1 MTVVILAV
9 EVQAAAIEAS
19 SMIRVAVDNTAE
31 SEDAIG

>member
-9 EVQAAAIEAS
+9 EVQAAAIKAS

-31 SEDAIG
+31 SEAPIG